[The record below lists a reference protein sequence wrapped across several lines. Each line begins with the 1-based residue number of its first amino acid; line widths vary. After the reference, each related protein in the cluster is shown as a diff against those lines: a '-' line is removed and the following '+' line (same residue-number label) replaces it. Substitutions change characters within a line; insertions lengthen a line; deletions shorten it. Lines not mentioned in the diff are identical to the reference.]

1 MLKNITLSAEDI
13 LIQRAREKAQSE
25 HTTLNA
31 AFRTWLTQYVKSRRS
46 GSDYDALMAA
56 LSYAR
61 PGRAFSRDE
70 MNER

>member
-1 MLKNITLSAEDI
+1 MLKNITLSAEDV

-31 AFRTWLTQYVKSRRS
+31 AFRQWLAQYARNSRS
-46 GSDYDALMAA
+46 GSHYDALMV
-56 LSYAR
+56 SWDYAR

-70 MNER
+70 MNDR